1 MPFFTSFSGKI
12 LSAPGLKLGSRLF
25 QFAKTLSSNVQEYNL
40 RNDLLANGWDGVTPV
55 DAQITVNSG
64 VYVWS
69 DNISTAAFTTGSLVA
84 DSVISIINN
93 GYIIGKGGNASWV
106 RDPMLYDGN
115 FLFTPVQNGGPAINL
130 NYPVSIT
137 NNSYIAGGGG
147 GGRSGSMHADTNA
160 ISETN
165 ARVIGTFSGGGGGA
179 GGGDGGYAL
188 QDSSQAIFSGWD
200 QEVFRGLGGNVGQT
214 GGSGGGIT
222 DMFYFSYSGWYNGGG
237 GGRILPGVGG
247 TGSRTWIVD
256 GNGFVTGGY
265 AQGGGAGGGAAFT
278 HYYTAQING
287 VDGGSAGNAGVAGSR
302 GGPTNGPGGGSGGGW
317 GASGGSS
324 ANGAGGTGGKAV
336 NLNGNTVTW
345 VATGTRY
352 GAIS

>member
-12 LSAPGLKLGSRLF
+12 LSAPGLKLGPKIF
-25 QFAKTLSSNVQEYNL
+25 QFIKTFTSSVQEYNL

-93 GYIIGKGGNASWV
+93 GYIIGKGGHSDSYNGAFNTS
-106 RDPMLYDGN
+106 
-115 FLFTPVQNGGPAINL
+115 TITSVQSGGPAINL

-147 GGRSGSMHADTNA
+147 GGRSVWDNTYNYAF
-160 ISETN
+160 
-165 ARVIGTFSGGGGGA
+165 RGGGGGA
-179 GGGDGGYAL
+179 GGGNGGYVL
-188 QDSSQAIFSGWD
+188 ESGQGPYNIAPPAGWNTTMHP
-200 QEVFRGLGGNVGQT
+200 GYGGAVGAT
-214 GGSGGGIT
+214 GTYGGGISHY
-222 DMFYFSYSGWYNGGG
+222 YFSFWIGGGG
-237 GGRILPGVGG
+237 GGRILPG
-247 TGSRTWIVD
+247 
-256 GNGFVTGGY
+256 TGGIGTRNMTWY
-265 AQGGGAGGGAAFT
+265 LSGGYDIFNSGFAQGGGAGGGAANG
-278 HYYTAQING
+278 YPINNPPNG
-287 VDGGSAGNAGVAGSR
+287 ADGGSAN
-302 GGPTNGPGGGSGGGW
+302 NPGGTGIANNSTAGAGGGGGW

-324 ANGAGGTGGKAV
+324 SSGLSGGGGGKCV
-336 NLNGNTVTW
+336 NLNGNSVTW
-345 VATGTRY
+345 LATGNRY

>member
-12 LSAPGLKLGSRLF
+12 LSAPGLKLGPKIF
-25 QFAKTLSSNVQEYNL
+25 QFIKTFTSNVQEYNL

-93 GYIIGKGGNASWV
+93 GYIMGKGGNASWV

-115 FLFTPVQNGGPAINL
+115 FLFTPVQNGGPAIDL

-147 GGRSGSMHADTNA
+147 GGRSGSMHGDTNA

-165 ARVIGTFSGGGGGA
+165 TRVIGTFAGGGGGA
-179 GGGDGGYAL
+179 GGGAGGYAL
-188 QDSSQAIFSGWD
+188 QNFSIWD
-200 QEVFRGLGGNVGQT
+200 EEVFRGLGGNVGQT

-222 DMFYFSYSGWYNGGG
+222 DGFYFSYSGWYNGGG

-247 TGSRTWIVD
+247 TGSRQWSVD
-256 GNGFVTGGY
+256 GNGYVTGGY
-265 AQGGGAGGGAAFT
+265 AQGGGAGGGAAFS
-278 HYYTAQING
+278 HFYTLGASQISG
-287 VDGGSAGNAGVAGSR
+287 ADGGSAGNVGASGGR
-302 GGPTNGPGGGSGGGW
+302 GGPTNAPGGGGGGGW